1 MRKPG
6 GGCICN
12 PSVEMVREVAVMEAV
27 DPQSTLA
34 VQNNQLA
41 SSGLGKKLVKT
52 KQNKIRKIKQIFF
65 LAESTESS

>member
-1 MRKPG
+1 MKKPG

-12 PSVEMVREVAVMEAV
+12 PSTEMVREVAVMEAV
-27 DPQSTLA
+27 DPQSSLA
-34 VQNNQLA
+34 VQNNQLV

-52 KQNKIRKIKQIFF
+52 KQNSQNKTKFL

>member
-1 MRKPG
+1 MKKPG

-12 PSVEMVREVAVMEAV
+12 PSAEMVREVAVMEAV
-27 DPQSTLA
+27 DPQSSLA
-34 VQNNQLA
+34 VQNNQLV

-52 KQNKIRKIKQIFF
+52 KQNSQNKTKFL